1 MPWLLTQVALSWRY
15 ISGRIEGEQTMKK
28 YTRRVVIVLLGFC
41 CLMLAGCQG
50 NVGVGMSVG
59 VPVGNHGHIRV
70 GGHRWL

>member
-1 MPWLLTQVALSWRY
+1 
-15 ISGRIEGEQTMKK
+15 MKK
-28 YTRRVVIVLLGFC
+28 YIQKYTRAIMIALLSLC

-59 VPVGNHGHIRV
+59 VPVGNHGHMSI

>member
-1 MPWLLTQVALSWRY
+1 
-15 ISGRIEGEQTMKK
+15 MKK
-28 YTRRVVIVLLGFC
+28 YTQKYTRAIMIVLLSLC

-59 VPVGNHGHIRV
+59 VPVGNHGYMSV